1 MEASQRKDT
10 CLPGMH
16 ELTALAG
23 IEHNTAAALA
33 GRADIQSEQCLC
45 AELLQLGGMKEFA
58 VRGDEIQDIQDVPEM
73 SILTGVTKRTKRH
86 IEDTKEVSRIPRG
99 EQDSRHW
106 GAWRRL
112 ELLALAF
119 RRLQALTCFSALR
132 HSQVVPLM
140 WPVEVRLCVASFLPW
155 TELVADSCLCHSW
168 RILEMEDTLWQVYFA
183 SIWPRMARR
192 KKAAADDQ
200 GLPWRALFRAQWSKG
215 GNRQEDALE
224 EDWLDF
230 SAAQGLEARV
240 ASQRPPVLAW
250 PEKLQRATQRCRE
263 DLQRQNVKV
272 PAEPD
277 ASHTCTQHCRFH
289 PLLLEDADAFLCE
302 ESGALHVCENVPCSC
317 CVASSEGFLVCPVS
331 GRCFPKNSTVN
342 EEMMDAPVS
351 YDWDPD
357 LSAAQQVG
365 RWFEQGYF
373 MSEEQALKVFD
384 GSGAGRRP
392 AVRRSRNDLFLRASH
407 SARSA
412 SAF

>member
-1 MEASQRKDT
+1 M
-10 CLPGMH
+10 
-16 ELTALAG
+16 
-23 IEHNTAAALA
+23 
-33 GRADIQSEQCLC
+33 QCPC
-45 AELLQLGGMKEFA
+45 AELLLGGMKEFVA
-58 VRGDEIQDIQDVPEM
+58 PGDEIQDVPEM
-73 SILTGVTKRTKRH
+73 SILTGVTKRIKKH
-86 IEDTKEVSRIPRG
+86 VEDTK
-99 EQDSRHW
+99 
-106 GAWRRL
+106 
-112 ELLALAF
+112 
-119 RRLQALTCFSALR
+119 
-132 HSQVVPLM
+132 VVPLM
-140 WPVEVRLCVASFLPW
+140 WPLEVRLCVASFLPW

-168 RILEMEDTLWQVYFA
+168 RVLEMEDTLWQVYFA
-183 SIWPRMARR
+183 STWPRMARR

-240 ASQRPPVLAW
+240 ASQRLPVLAW
-250 PEKLQRATQRCRE
+250 PEKLQRAIQRCRE
-263 DLQRQNVKV
+263 DLQRRNVKV

-289 PLLLEDADAFLCE
+289 PLLFEDADAFLCE

-342 EEMMDAPVS
+342 EETMDAPVS
-351 YDWDPD
+351 YDCDPD

-373 MSEEQALKVFD
+373 MTEEQALAIFD
-384 GSGAGRRP
+384 GCSGAGRR
-392 AVRRSRNDLFLRASH
+392 ALRRRSDPLLRS
-407 SARSA
+407 SSA